1 MPSIEIMGI
10 SNPDESGDEFRKQW
24 NQTINLDAV
33 NNMDKETLDKLAEIL
48 KKVKQLNS
56 SEHMRQC
63 VFQDAKHQK
72 EGKDNGKHI

>member
-1 MPSIEIMGI
+1 MLSKHQKERRKIMPSIEIMGI

-48 KKVKQLNS
+48 KKVK
-56 SEHMRQC
+56 
-63 VFQDAKHQK
+63 
-72 EGKDNGKHI
+72 